1 MALKSRCFLHI
12 GLMKSGSTSFQTLLS
27 QLSSENVIGYSGI
40 RPGEYKNWY
49 STKDEADFFER
60 MLRYASKHNFAKRKK
75 ELNLSDFRPSCSQ
88 LDFWVSCENL
98 SGDAIWIERERVDKL
113 SRVKSV
119 CGNFTDIVVIYR
131 PLIQL
136 IKSWFWEIQKRG
148 IVASERDF
156 LDFLS
161 KRLDEGFLTEQ
172 FPSRIYKDLKIVY
185 PECNYL
191 FFKGVNE
198 ANQYLCKRYPNNDLK
213 ISEVNRS
220 VNRFSTGSVLN
231 LWSDREKHRYLWSMK
246 KDIDEADLFSNL
258 RLVKMSQQSA
268 TKEIEFDLRSF
279 AQLIKDQILS
289 EEQSNEGGD
298 LEEISRY
305 FFSGIL

>member
-1 MALKSRCFLHI
+1 MALNSRRFLHI
-12 GLMKSGSTSFQTLLS
+12 GLMKSGSTSFQTSLS

-60 MLRYASKHNFAKRKK
+60 MLRYASKHNFAQRKK
-75 ELNLSDFRPSCSQ
+75 ELNLSVFRPPCSQ

-131 PLIQL
+131 PLVQL

-148 IVASERDF
+148 IAASEREF

-161 KRLDEGFLTEQ
+161 KRVDEGFLTEQ
-172 FPSRIYKDLKIVY
+172 FPSRI
-185 PECNYL
+185 
-191 FFKGVNE
+191 
-198 ANQYLCKRYPNNDLK
+198 
-213 ISEVNRS
+213 
-220 VNRFSTGSVLN
+220 
-231 LWSDREKHRYLWSMK
+231 
-246 KDIDEADLFSNL
+246 
-258 RLVKMSQQSA
+258 
-268 TKEIEFDLRSF
+268 
-279 AQLIKDQILS
+279 
-289 EEQSNEGGD
+289 
-298 LEEISRY
+298 
-305 FFSGIL
+305 